1 MKTQFTLLLSVILAV
16 LLSPIGA
23 SAQTLTTE
31 KMLQNIL
38 GTNTSSGYAPQA
50 TAANALVDS
59 KRNVV
64 LNGNG
69 AELKIYGAPVTVG
82 DDASEGTLASE
93 GKQALTSSAT
103 ISVSPQ
109 DTVSM
114 LTLTPAHTATLNAV
128 AAAGVVG
135 RRYTLVITTSGTT
148 GYTLTFGTAFK
159 STGTL
164 ATGTTTAKVF
174 AITFAFD
181 GTNFNEVSRTTAM

>member
-1 MKTQFTLLLSVILAV
+1 MKSKLVLVVSVLIAALLLPVGV
-16 LLSPIGA
+16 F
-23 SAQTLTTE
+23 AQVQSTE
-31 KMLQNIL
+31 KMLKDIL
-38 GTNTSSGYAPQA
+38 GASTSSGYAPQA

-59 KRNVV
+59 NRRVV

-93 GKQALTSSAT
+93 GKAALTSATT
-103 ISVSPQ
+103 ISVSPS

-128 AAAGVVG
+128 ASAGVVG

-148 GYTLTFGTAFK
+148 SYTLTFGTAFK

-174 AITFAFD
+174 VITFAFD